1 VQGQRYTIFVGGLGV
16 DQLEGGGVTVTSPF
30 IKVNPDSLTLQS
42 GINYQYPIVSFEV
55 EVGTEAPLGDYT
67 VRLQTK
73 TGEVAYI
80 SGGLTIDEAGGA
92 RAPSGKMALA
102 GALGLP
108 SGLLDSLW
116 AG

>member
-1 VQGQRYTIFVGGLGV
+1 
-16 DQLEGGGVTVTSPF
+16 
-30 IKVNPDSLTLQS
+30 VNPASLTLQS

-55 EVGTEAPLGDYT
+55 EVGQEAALGDYT

-80 SGGLTIDEAGGA
+80 SGGLTIDEAVGA
-92 RAPSGKMALA
+92 RAPAGKLALA
-102 GALGLP
+102 GALGLCV
-108 SGLLDSLW
+108 GLLDSLS